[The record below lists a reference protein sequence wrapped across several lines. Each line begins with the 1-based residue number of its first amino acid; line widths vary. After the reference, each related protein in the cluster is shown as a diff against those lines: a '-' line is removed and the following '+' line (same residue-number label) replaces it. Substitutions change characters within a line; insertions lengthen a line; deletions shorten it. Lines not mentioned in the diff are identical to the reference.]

1 MGRLILFEAG
11 PGVKVLNLSQRR
23 CGGSNRGPPYQV
35 QPLAPLNQHS
45 VGGFSVY
52 LDRTDSLLLV
62 NNVLNGLVDVPWS
75 IMNSVR
81 VIKTAVMQ
89 F

>member
-45 VGGFSVY
+45 VGV
-52 LDRTDSLLLV
+52 LHLNDRLESRTWELQY
-62 NNVLNGLVDVPWS
+62 
-75 IMNSVR
+75 NSF
-81 VIKTAVMQ
+81 AYE
-89 F
+89 